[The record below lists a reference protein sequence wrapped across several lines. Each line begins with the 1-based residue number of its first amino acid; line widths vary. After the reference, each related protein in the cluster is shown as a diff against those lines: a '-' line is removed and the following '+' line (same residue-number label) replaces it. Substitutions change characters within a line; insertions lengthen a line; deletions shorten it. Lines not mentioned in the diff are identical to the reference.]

1 LTTFQFYSKLFIM
14 ANVTATPAGPAS
26 AAAAAAAAAKLKA
39 AKLAAKALRNAN
51 NADTAKY
58 FAAGMVGIMAFFTV
72 FHWMRFCNK
81 RYSSKGS
88 SNSKVLEWP
97 IAFTR

>member
-14 ANVTATPAGPAS
+14 ANGTATPAGPAS
-26 AAAAAAAAAKLKA
+26 AAAAAAAAKLKA

-51 NADTAKY
+51 NEDTAKY

-72 FHWMRFCNK
+72 FHWIRFCNK

-88 SNSKVLEWP
+88 SNSKVLGWP